1 LDGERTSESP
11 VKNVWLAVLALSAV
25 AAAGTG
31 GLYAYDASRSD
42 IIAEGVTAAGVSLG
56 GMTPEEA
63 GSVLEQRAVPR
74 LKRALKLR
82 WRGSRFLVSA
92 ESLGV
97 TVDVESTA
105 RQALAES
112 REGNFL
118 VRALRD
124 LRGRPL
130 RARVRLQVDYSQDR
144 VAALL
149 ARVERTLE
157 RPALDARVVPSPTRL
172 RVVRPRPGVAVR
184 RRQLVRSIAR
194 TLVAPGAPRLV
205 EVPTEVR
212 KPNVTTHDLR
222 ARYPFFITI
231 SRGQKRLRLYRG
243 LGLAKVYVIAVGQA
257 GYDTPAG
264 LHRIRSKAVNPAWH
278 VPDRAWAGELAGTI
292 VPSGSPDN
300 PIKARWMEFHD
311 GAGIHGTDDLASL
324 GRAASHGCIRMSIRD
339 VTELYEIVPMK
350 TAIYIG

>member
-1 LDGERTSESP
+1 MNRVG
-11 VKNVWLAVLALSAV
+11 LAVLALSTV

-31 GLYAYDASRSD
+31 SLYAYDASRSD
-42 IIAEGVTAAGVSLG
+42 VIADGITAAGVSLG
-56 GMTPEEA
+56 GMTPDEA
-63 GSVLEQRAVPR
+63 GAVLERRVVPR
-74 LKRALKLR
+74 LEKPLKLR
-82 WRGSRFLVSA
+82 WRGSTFVSSA
-92 ESLGV
+92 ESLGL
-97 TVDVESTA
+97 TVDVVATA

-112 REGNFL
+112 RDGNFF
-118 VRALRD
+118 VRAQRD
-124 LRGRPL
+124 LMGRPV
-130 RARVRLQVDYSQDR
+130 RAHVRLRVTYSEKA

-149 ARVERTLE
+149 ARVERALE
-157 RPALDARVVPSPTRL
+157 RAARDARVVPSPTR
-172 RVVRPRPGVAVR
+172 VRLIGPRPGVVVR

-194 TLVAPGAPRLV
+194 TLVTPGAPRLV
-205 EVPTEVR
+205 EVPMRVR
-212 KPNVTTHDLR
+212 KPNVTAKDLK
-222 ARYPFFITI
+222 ARYPFFLTI

-243 LGLAKVYVIAVGQA
+243 LELAKVYVIAVGQA

-278 VPDRAWAGELAGTI
+278 VPERAWAGEIAGTI

-324 GRAASHGCIRMSIRD
+324 GRAASHGCIRMSIPD